1 MKKTLTTIAQRLREP
16 STLAGLSVLG
26 VLFGLPP
33 GTVDLVVQVIA
44 GGFALAGVVLP
55 EAKAAP

>member
-1 MKKTLTTIAQRLREP
+1 MSKLTYILGRLREP

-33 GTVDLVVQVIA
+33 GTVDLAMQVAA
-44 GGFALAGVVLP
+44 GLAGLAAVVMP
-55 EAKAAP
+55 EGVTK